1 MAGKL
6 LATCQGYWE
15 VRERTKERAKEII
28 GPRPYHSFMGLL
40 TYSPG
45 RTRVKICGL
54 KTSADVDSAVA
65 AGVDAVGFVFYPPS
79 VRAVSPNIAA
89 QLISRLPAGVDAVG
103 LVVNATDEQFA
114 AIRAAA
120 SITLWQF
127 HGDETPERC
136 AQLAAGE
143 PWMKAARVGTGFAF
157 DDFSLQYGQANA
169 FLLDALVE
177 GYGGGGVPFD
187 WQGIPQTWV
196 SENAPRVVLSGGLN
210 VHNVGEAIARLH
222 PCAVDVSSGVEISR
236 GVKDPALMTQFIQAV
251 RAADVKTSSQ

>member
-1 MAGKL
+1 
-6 LATCQGYWE
+6 
-15 VRERTKERAKEII
+15 
-28 GPRPYHSFMGLL
+28 MGLL

-54 KTSADVDSAVA
+54 RTAADIDAVVA
-65 AGVDAVGFVFYPPS
+65 AGADAVGFVFYPPS

-89 QLISRLPAGVDAVG
+89 QLISRLPAGIDAVG

-114 AIRAAA
+114 AIKA
-120 SITLWQF
+120 SAPITLWQF

-136 AQLAAGE
+136 IELADGQ
-143 PWMKAARVGTGFAF
+143 PWMKAGRIGEGFAF
-157 DDFSLQYGQANA
+157 DEFSLQYGDANA
-169 FLLDALVE
+169 LLLDALVE

-210 VHNVGEAIARLH
+210 THNVGEAIARLH
-222 PCAVDVSSGVEISR
+222 PCAVDVSSGVESSR
-236 GVKDPALMTQFIQAV
+236 GVKDPALIAQFVKAV
-251 RAADVKTSSQ
+251 RAADEKSSSQ

>member
-1 MAGKL
+1 
-6 LATCQGYWE
+6 
-15 VRERTKERAKEII
+15 
-28 GPRPYHSFMGLL
+28 MGLL
-40 TYSPG
+40 TYSPS

-54 KTSADVDSAVA
+54 KTSEDVDAAVA

-79 VRAVSPNIAA
+79 VRAVSPNVAA
-89 QLISRLPAGVDAVG
+89 QLISRLPVGVDAVG

-114 AIRAAA
+114 AIKA
-120 SITLWQF
+120 SAPITLWQF

-136 AQLAAGE
+136 LQLADGQH
-143 PWMKAARVGTGFAF
+143 WIKAARIGQGFAF
-157 DDFSLQYGQANA
+157 SEFSLQYRQANA

-210 VHNVGEAIARLH
+210 THNVGEAIARLH
-222 PCAVDVSSGVEISR
+222 PCAVDVSSGVESSR
-236 GVKDPALMTQFIQAV
+236 GVKDPALMAQFIKAV
-251 RAADVKTSSQ
+251 RAADEKSSSQ

>member
-1 MAGKL
+1 
-6 LATCQGYWE
+6 
-15 VRERTKERAKEII
+15 
-28 GPRPYHSFMGLL
+28 MGLL
-40 TYSPG
+40 TFSPN

-54 KTSADVDSAVA
+54 RTPADIDAAVA

-79 VRAVSPNIAA
+79 PRAVTPNIAA

-103 LVVNATDEQFA
+103 LVVNASDAEFA
-114 AIRAAA
+114 AIKAVAPI
-120 SITLWQF
+120 SLWQF
-127 HGDETPERC
+127 HGDETPKRC
-136 AQLAAGE
+136 LELATGQ
-143 PWMKAARVGTGFAF
+143 PWMKAARVGAQFAYE
-157 DDFSLQYGQANA
+157 DFSLQYRDANA

-210 VHNVGEAIARLH
+210 THNVGEAIARLH

-236 GVKDPALMTQFIQAV
+236 GVKDPALMAEFVKAV
-251 RAADVKTSSQ
+251 RASDAKSSP

>member
-1 MAGKL
+1 
-6 LATCQGYWE
+6 
-15 VRERTKERAKEII
+15 
-28 GPRPYHSFMGLL
+28 MGLL
-40 TYSPG
+40 TYSSG

-54 KTSADVDSAVA
+54 KTAVDIDSAVS

-103 LVVNATDEQFA
+103 LVVNATDAEFA

-136 AQLAAGE
+136 AQLAQGE

-157 DDFSLQYGQANA
+157 DDFSLQYRDANA

-187 WQGIPQTWV
+187 WQGIPQVWV

-210 VHNVGEAIARLH
+210 THNVGEAIARLH
-222 PCAVDVSSGVEISR
+222 PCAVDVSSGVESSR
-236 GVKDPALMTQFIQAV
+236 GVKDPALMAQFVQAV
-251 RAADVKTSSQ
+251 RAADAKTSTQ